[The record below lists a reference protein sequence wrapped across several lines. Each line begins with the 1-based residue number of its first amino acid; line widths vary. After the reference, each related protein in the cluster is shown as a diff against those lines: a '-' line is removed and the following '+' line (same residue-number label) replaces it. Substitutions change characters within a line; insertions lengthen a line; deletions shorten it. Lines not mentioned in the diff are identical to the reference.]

1 MSVCIIDVEGSGF
14 PGHKLSS
21 VIELGA
27 VVVNE
32 SGNEIAGFNC
42 LVKPL
47 YGLGSWAQSALEVNG
62 IDPALLKDA
71 PPAEEVWGAF
81 LEWLALHK
89 PLHQVLAFNVSYDK
103 PMMEKTFKQARHL
116 PWGPCLMRDTNEVL
130 FGKRNGLKLNVAAEA
145 LGIPV
150 AEGKMHRAYYDASLA
165 GKVYAAMKQ
174 RAV

>member
-1 MSVCIIDVEGSGF
+1 MSVCIVDVEGSGF
-14 PGHKLSS
+14 PGHRLSS

-27 VVVNE
+27 VVVNDRGKE
-32 SGNEIAGFNC
+32 VAGFNC

-47 YGLGSWAQSALEVNG
+47 HGLGAWSAKALEVNG
-62 IDPALLKDA
+62 IDPALLQDA
-71 PPAEEVWGAF
+71 PPAKEVWAAF

-89 PLHQVLAFNVSYDK
+89 PVHQVLAFNVSYDK
-103 PMMEKTFKQARHL
+103 PMMEKTFRDSQHL

-130 FGKRNGLKLNVAAEA
+130 FGKRNGLKLEVAAQS

-150 AEGKMHRAYYDASLA
+150 SESKMHRAYYDASLA

-174 RAV
+174 RAL